1 MTPLSIGKLRGLQQ
15 CATRRGALAI
25 LALDHRS
32 NLRRSMRP
40 DDPASVS
47 SADLSAFKQEVVK
60 GLAPAA
66 SAILLDPQV
75 GAAQMIAAGVLPG
88 QVGLVVAVEESGY
101 SGPTTA
107 RESRLL
113 AGWSVEKIKRLG
125 ASATKL
131 LVYYH
136 PEAPT
141 APAIEALVQQVAR
154 DCTAVDLPL
163 MLEILSY
170 SPDPAS
176 KKLSPTERRQVVI
189 ESARRLV
196 GPGVDIFKAEFPLD
210 IAAETEEREWA
221 KACAEL
227 SAASS
232 APWVLLSASVAYET
246 FLRQVTIAC
255 QNGASGVAVGRAV
268 WKEAVELSGQART
281 DFLQGQARDRMARIT
296 ELCDALARPWT
307 DFYPAASLEE
317 DWYAS
322 Y

>member
-47 SADLSAFKQEVVK
+47 SAELSAFKREVVK
-60 GLAPAA
+60 GLAPTA

-101 SGPTTA
+101 SGPATA
-107 RESRLL
+107 RESHLL

-131 LVYYH
+131 LIYYH
-136 PEAPT
+136 PEAAT
-141 APAIEALVQQVAR
+141 APAIEALVRQVAT
-154 DCTAVDLPL
+154 DCSVVDLPL

-176 KKLSPTERRQVVI
+176 KKLPPAERRRVVI

-210 IAAETEEREWA
+210 IAAETDEREWA

-232 APWVLLSASVAYET
+232 APWVLLSASVEYET

-307 DFYPAASLEE
+307 DFHPAASIEE
-317 DWYAS
+317 DWYAR

>member
-40 DDPASVS
+40 DDPTSVS
-47 SADLSAFKQEVVK
+47 SADLSAFKREVVN

-101 SGPTTA
+101 SGPATA

-113 AGWSVEKIKRLG
+113 SGWSVEKIKRLG

-136 PEAPT
+136 PEAAP
-141 APAIEALVQQVAR
+141 APAIEALVRQVAM
-154 DCTAVDLPL
+154 DCTTVDLPL

-176 KKLSPTERRQVVI
+176 KKLPPAERRRVVI

-210 IAAETEEREWA
+210 IAAETDEREWA
-221 KACAEL
+221 KACADL

-232 APWVLLSASVAYET
+232 APWVLLSASVDYET

-281 DFLQGQARDRMARIT
+281 DFLQGQAHDRMARIT
-296 ELCDALARPWT
+296 ELCDALARPFT
-307 DFYPAASLEE
+307 DFYAAASIEE
-317 DWYAS
+317 DWYAG